1 MVPNNNARSQRS
13 KIVTIQSETW
23 TKKKR
28 PKSNMKML
36 TSVDDV
42 KSRLLTLTVLA
53 VDDTEAELEFMAR
66 SKAIAMISGSKVMSR

>member
-1 MVPNNNARSQRS
+1 
-13 KIVTIQSETW
+13 
-23 TKKKR
+23 
-28 PKSNMKML
+28 MKML